1 MNFRSLGFI
10 IGIIVGIILVIVLLQ
25 AINRD
30 GKLNTKYDERQLR
43 VRGDAYKFGFFA
55 TVLAN
60 ALLLVFSTTEYGV
73 GIFGYTVFFIPIFVG
88 IIVQISY
95 SIFKD
100 GYVGLNTNMPRFMIS
115 MAFISAFN
123 FFIAIMAM
131 VRGGFIEDGVLQA
144 PFLNLLCGI
153 LFIVLA
159 AEIGIKMIMDQ
170 KGE

>member
-10 IGIIVGIILVIVLLQ
+10 IGIIVGIILVIVLLK

-30 GKLNTKYDERQLR
+30 GKMKTKYDERQLR
-43 VRGDAYKFGFFA
+43 VRGEAYKFGFFA
-55 TVLAN
+55 AVFAN
-60 ALLLVFSTTEYGV
+60 ALLLVLSTTDYGV
-73 GIFGYTVFFIPIFVG
+73 RIFGYTVFFIPILVG

-95 SIFKD
+95 CIFKD